1 MEKIYSRTKLKAEL
15 RNKIFATVAI
25 LPTLQSTG
33 TKIYSIEGQEKVI
46 LELYDEN
53 HFQNN

>member
-33 TKIYSIEGQEKVI
+33 NKIYSIEGQEKVL

>member
-15 RNKIFATVAI
+15 RHKIFATVAI

-33 TKIYSIEGQEKVI
+33 NKIYSIEGQEKVI